1 MTTFV
6 HTLKPVELPDEAR
19 ILQPPRV
26 RVDKV
31 TAESPALAV
40 MTDLRKV
47 RVITISPETPLNAA
61 LMVMI
66 NAKVR
71 LLIAIDEVGVI
82 VGLVSAQD
90 LMGEKPLRVAND
102 DRIHHDAVLVRQVM
116 TRCSDVWPLNIR
128 DVEYASVSDIV
139 MHLIASHKQHALVI
153 EPAVE
158 DSSYHACGIFSA
170 TQIGRQLGE
179 DINVSDGLAQSF
191 SELERLIA

>member
-47 RVITISPETPLNAA
+47 RVITISPETPLNTA

-102 DRIHHDAVLVRQVM
+102 DRIHHDAVTVRQVM
-116 TRCSDVWPLNIR
+116 TRSSDVWPLNIR

>member
-1 MTTFV
+1 MTTFM
-6 HTLKPVELPDEAR
+6 HTLKPLELPRDAR

-26 RVDKV
+26 RADKV
-31 TAESPALAV
+31 TSESPALAV
-40 MTDLRKV
+40 MTDLRKM
-47 RVITISPETPLNAA
+47 RVITINPETPLNAA

-71 LLIAIDEVGVI
+71 LLIAIDRAGVI

-90 LMGEKPLRVAND
+90 VMGEKPLRVAND
-102 DRIHHDAVLVRQVM
+102 NRIHRDAVTVQQIM
-116 TRCSDVWPLNIR
+116 TRSSDVRPLNIG
-128 DVEYASVSDIV
+128 DVEHASVSDIV
-139 MHLIASHKQHALVI
+139 MHLIESHKQHALV
-153 EPAVE
+153 VE
-158 DSSYHACGIFSA
+158 RGESAAFHACGIFSA

>member
-1 MTTFV
+1 MTTFM
-6 HTLKPVELPDEAR
+6 HTLKPLELPRDAR

-26 RVDKV
+26 RADKV
-31 TAESPALAV
+31 ASESPALAV
-40 MTDLRKV
+40 MTDLRKM
-47 RVITISPETPLNAA
+47 RVITINPETPLNAA

-71 LLIAIDEVGVI
+71 LLIAIDRAGVI

-90 LMGEKPLRVAND
+90 VMGEKPLRVAND
-102 DRIHHDAVLVRQVM
+102 NRIHRDAVTVQQIM
-116 TRCSDVWPLNIR
+116 TRSSDVRPLNIG
-128 DVEYASVSDIV
+128 DVEHVSVSDIV
-139 MHLIASHKQHALVI
+139 MHLIESHKQHALV
-153 EPAVE
+153 VE
-158 DSSYHACGIFSA
+158 RGGESAAFHACGIFSA

>member
-1 MTTFV
+1 MTTFM
-6 HTLKPVELPDEAR
+6 HTLKPLELPRDAR

-26 RVDKV
+26 RADKV
-31 TAESPALAV
+31 TSESPALAV
-40 MTDLRKV
+40 MTDLRKM
-47 RVITISPETPLNAA
+47 RVITINPETPLNAA

-71 LLIAIDEVGVI
+71 LLIAIDRAGVI

-90 LMGEKPLRVAND
+90 VMGEKPLRVAND
-102 DRIHHDAVLVRQVM
+102 NRIHRDAVTVQQIM
-116 TRCSDVWPLNIR
+116 TRNSDVRPLNIG
-128 DVEYASVSDIV
+128 DVEHASVSDIV
-139 MHLIASHKQHALVI
+139 MHLIESHKQHAPV
-153 EPAVE
+153 VE
-158 DSSYHACGIFSA
+158 RGGESGAFHACGIFSA

>member
-1 MTTFV
+1 MTTFM
-6 HTLKPVELPDEAR
+6 HTLKPLELPRDAR

-26 RVDKV
+26 RADKV
-31 TAESPALAV
+31 TSESPALAV

-47 RVITISPETPLNAA
+47 RVITINPETPLNAA

-71 LLIAIDEVGVI
+71 LLIAIDRAGVI

-90 LMGEKPLRVAND
+90 VMGEKPLRVAND
-102 DRIHHDAVLVRQVM
+102 NRIHRDAVTVQQIM
-116 TRCSDVWPLNIR
+116 TRSSDVRPLNIG
-128 DVEYASVSDIV
+128 DVEHASVSDIV
-139 MHLIASHKQHALVI
+139 MHLIESHKQHAPV
-153 EPAVE
+153 VE
-158 DSSYHACGIFSA
+158 RGGESGAFHACGIFSA

>member
-1 MTTFV
+1 VTIFM
-6 HTLKPVELPDEAR
+6 HTLKPLELPDEAR
-19 ILQPPRV
+19 ILQPPRM
-26 RVDKV
+26 RADKV
-31 TAESPALAV
+31 TAGSPALAV

-47 RVITISPETPLNAA
+47 RVITIDPATPVNAA
-61 LMVMI
+61 LLVMI

-71 LLIAIDEVGVI
+71 LLIAIDGAGVI

-102 DRIHHDAVLVRQVM
+102 DRILRDAVTVQQVM
-116 TRCSDVWPLNIR
+116 TRSSDVRPLNIR
-128 DVEYASVSDIV
+128 DVEHASVSDIV
-139 MHLIASHKQHALVI
+139 MHLIESRKQHALVI

-158 DSSYHACGIFSA
+158 GSDYHACGIFSA